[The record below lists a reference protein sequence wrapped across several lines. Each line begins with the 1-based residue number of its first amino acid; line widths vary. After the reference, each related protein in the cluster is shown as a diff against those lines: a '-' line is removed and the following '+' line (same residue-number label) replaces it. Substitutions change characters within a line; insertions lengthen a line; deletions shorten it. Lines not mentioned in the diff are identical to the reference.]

1 MFPASLEKVGPKHSM
16 SVSFSAEFA
25 VPLSDDVKEVALV
38 PKPVPVPTVKGLPT
52 PHGPGA
58 LAVLCTKEHS
68 LLPFTLQMVI
78 PFLSPV
84 TVHLKV
90 NLSSGQ
96 VGGGAV
102 NCPVT
107 WPWRDQTLHTAY
119 TVDMI
124 LSCSKVTKLLS
135 HSSAFFLS
143 TTHAGS
149 PNSRLCCMPWQI
161 SGSGVCCLLRLTP
174 WWWIISLVYL

>member
-1 MFPASLEKVGPKHSM
+1 MLSSSLEKAGPKHST
-16 SVSFSAEFA
+16 SVAFSSKVA
-25 VPLSDDVKEVALV
+25 VPLSVDEYEVALV
-38 PKPVPVPTVKGLPT
+38 PNPVPVPTVKGLPS

-58 LAVLCTKEHS
+58 LAVLCTREHS

-90 NLSSGQ
+90 NLSPGQ
-96 VGGGAV
+96 VGGAAV
-102 NCPVT
+102 NCPAT
-107 WPWRDQTLHTAY
+107 SPWRDQTLHTAY

-143 TTHAGS
+143 VLPMQDLPTVDCAVCHDKLVGQECAA
-149 PNSRLCCMPWQI
+149 C
-161 SGSGVCCLLRLTP
+161 SGLLPDDEL
-174 WWWIISLVYL
+174 SH